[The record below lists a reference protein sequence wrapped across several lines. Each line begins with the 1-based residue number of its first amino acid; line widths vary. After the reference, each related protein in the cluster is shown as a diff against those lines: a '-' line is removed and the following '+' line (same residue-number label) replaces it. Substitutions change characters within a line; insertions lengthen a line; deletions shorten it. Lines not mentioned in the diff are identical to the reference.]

1 MMKASK
7 AVLAMLKAYNVTD
20 VFGLPGETTLS
31 LYEAWEEYPEIKYHL
46 TRDERNSVFMADAY
60 AKATGR
66 GGICEGPSVGA
77 THMVPGVVEAFQ
89 SCVPL
94 IVMTTDI
101 DLKTGPKN
109 MLTGFDQSALF
120 KSIAKDSLTV
130 TDASEIPH
138 LFRRAFRTATTGRPG
153 PVHIRIPMDT

>member
-1 MMKASK
+1 
-7 AVLAMLKAYNVTD
+7 MLRAYDVTD
-20 VFGLPGETTLS
+20 VFGLPGETTLA

-66 GGICEGPSVGA
+66 VGVCEGPSVGA

-94 IVMTTDI
+94 IVITTDI

-109 MLTGFDQSALF
+109 MLTGFDPVSYTHLANRAY
-120 KSIAKDSLTV
+120 KRRK
-130 TDASEIPH
+130 EI
-138 LFRRAFRTATTGRPG
+138 
-153 PVHIRIPMDT
+153 